1 MRNNIKK
8 FQKIDGKDYLC
19 LRRKQ
24 SPCPIMKQVCFFI
37 IALLASVVSLH
48 AQTEAKGDSIR
59 SHSLPDGTP
68 PEGTFLP
75 ETKNYD
81 GFLLD
86 MSLMRMEAPRLPRFT
101 LEIPD
106 ASKDYSRIFRLNPDA
121 TYSQGLSNVFSL
133 TNATV
138 YSMNPFGLT
147 DFWSSPENLQ
157 MGSFK
162 LKNGMRINTYGEY
175 DKDGWKVPNRSALPW
190 EKNNFKGAFEM
201 KSANG
206 AFGIRIEVQQGNR
219 TPF

>member
-1 MRNNIKK
+1 
-8 FQKIDGKDYLC
+8 
-19 LRRKQ
+19 
-24 SPCPIMKQVCFFI
+24 MKRICFFI
-37 IALLASVVSLH
+37 ITLLIGIASLY
-48 AQTEAKGDSIR
+48 AQSEVQGDSIR
-59 SHSLPDGTP
+59 SRALPDSTP
-68 PEGTFLP
+68 PDGMILP
-75 ETKNYD
+75 EVKNYD

-86 MSLMRMEAPRLPRFT
+86 MGLLNMKAPRLPKFT

-106 ASKDYSRIFRLNPDA
+106 ASKDYGRIFRLNPDV

-133 TNATV
+133 TNSTV

-147 DFWSSPENLQ
+147 GFWSSPENLQ

-201 KSANG
+201 KSSNG

>member
-1 MRNNIKK
+1 
-8 FQKIDGKDYLC
+8 
-19 LRRKQ
+19 
-24 SPCPIMKQVCFFI
+24 MKQVCFFI
-37 IALLASVVSLH
+37 IALLASAVSLH

-59 SHSLPDGTP
+59 SHSLPEGTP

-106 ASKDYSRIFRLNPDA
+106 A
-121 TYSQGLSNVFSL
+121 
-133 TNATV
+133 TV

-147 DFWSSPENLQ
+147 GFWSSPENLQ

>member
-1 MRNNIKK
+1 M
-8 FQKIDGKDYLC
+8 FQARRAQDKSV
-19 LRRKQ
+19 RKQ
-24 SPCPIMKQVCFFI
+24 NQNKGMKRVGLFI
-37 IALLASVVSLH
+37 IALLAGITSLY
-48 AQTEAKGDSIR
+48 AQDEVQGDSIR
-59 SHSLPDGTP
+59 SRALSGDASSGGML
-68 PEGTFLP
+68 LP
-75 ETKNYD
+75 ETKSYD

-86 MSLMRMEAPRLPRFT
+86 MSLLKREAPRLPEFT

-106 ASKDYSRIFRLNPDA
+106 ASKDYSRMFRLNPDVS
-121 TYSQGLSNVFSL
+121 YSQGLSNVFSL
-133 TNATV
+133 TNSTV

-147 DFWSSPENLQ
+147 GFWSSPENLQ

-206 AFGIRIEVQQGNR
+206 AFGIRIEVQHGNHM
-219 TPF
+219 PY